1 MFLRIVRR
9 AMVAVLAGAI
19 TVVVPATAAHAA
31 VNCEVTYRTSAWSD
45 GFAAS
50 IRLTNPGDAWDSYAL
65 RFSFRGGET
74 VTRAWQHGF
83 VQSGPNVTIS
93 SEAGAR
99 PVPTGGSVR
108 LGFVGR
114 HTGTTSTPANI
125 QVNGVYCALAG
136 EPHVIV
142 EPDLVTYSESNTSMQ
157 AAFTMRLSQPPVGP
171 DHYAIFTRTGSGIW
185 ITQPI
190 VYYFNSSNW
199 NLPQTYYLGGAPD
212 NNTVDDRM
220 VLTVSVKDY
229 APDTVIMQQID
240 RG

>member
-1 MFLRIVRR
+1 
-9 AMVAVLAGAI
+9 MVAVLAGAI

-31 VNCEVTYRTSAWSD
+31 VNCEVTYRTTSWSD

-50 IRLTNPGDAWDSYAL
+50 IRITNPGDAWDSYAL

-74 VTRAWQHGF
+74 VTRVRQHSL
-83 VQSGPNVTIS
+83 VQNGPDVTIS
-93 SEAGAR
+93 SEPGAR

-114 HTGTTSTPANI
+114 HAGTTSTPANI

-142 EPDLVTYSESNTSMQ
+142 EPDLVTYSESNTGIR

-171 DHYAIFTRTGSGIW
+171 DHYAIFTSTGSGIW